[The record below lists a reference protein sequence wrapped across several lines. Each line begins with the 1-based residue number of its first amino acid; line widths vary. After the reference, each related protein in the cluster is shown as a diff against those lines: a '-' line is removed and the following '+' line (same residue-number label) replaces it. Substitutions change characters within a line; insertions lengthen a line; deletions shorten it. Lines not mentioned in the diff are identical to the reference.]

1 MNWNWPGEIS
11 VALPS
16 EAQSLDAG
24 RFVAA
29 KAVNDAPLTSVN
41 ENRKGRWIGFLDAGH
56 GQRKAGRINTGYLQP
71 HKEIS
76 IGPALWTSLLLRKQ
90 IGQKVAQ
97 FIRSLNQSLRHW

>member
-1 MNWNWPGEIS
+1 MNWKWPGEIS

-16 EAQSLDAG
+16 EVQLLDAE
-24 RFVAA
+24 RFVVA
-29 KAVNDAPLTSVN
+29 KAVNGGPLMLVN
-41 ENRKGRWIGFLDAGH
+41 ENRKGRWIGFLDGGH

-71 HKEIS
+71 QNEIS

-90 IGQKVAQ
+90 IGQKIAQ